1 MNLSQPIIAELE
13 REAATTRKMLERV
26 PEDAFSW
33 KPHEKSM
40 PLGRLA
46 GHVAELHSMF
56 RAILTQEELDFAAGN
71 YEPFAPANVSELLET
86 FDRNV
91 AEAVELLKAQTDE
104 ALLRPWRMRRGEQVF
119 FEMPRVAVI
128 RSMAL
133 NHIFHHRGQLSVYL
147 RLRDVP
153 LPSVYGPTADEPM
166 FQG

>member
-1 MNLSQPIIAELE
+1 VNLNQPIIAELE

-26 PEDAFSW
+26 PEEAFSW

-40 PLGRLA
+40 SLGRLA
-46 GHVAELHSMF
+46 GHVAELHGMF
-56 RAILTQEELDFAAGN
+56 RAILTGDELDFASEN
-71 YEPFAPANVSELLET
+71 YQPFAPANVSELLET
-86 FDRNV
+86 FDKNV

-104 ALLRPWRMRRGEQVF
+104 ALMGPWRMRSGEQVF
-119 FEMPRVAVI
+119 FELPRVAVI

-166 FQG
+166 F

>member
-1 MNLSQPIIAELE
+1 MSLSQPIIAELQQ
-13 REAATTRKMLERV
+13 EAKTTRKLLERV
-26 PEDAFSW
+26 PEEAFSW

-40 PLGRLA
+40 SLGRLA
-46 GHVAELHSMF
+46 GHVAELHTMF
-56 RAILTQEELDFAAGN
+56 RFILTEDELDFAAGK
-71 YEPFAPANVSELLET
+71 YQPFAPSNVSELLES

-104 ALLRPWRMRRGEQVF
+104 SLLKPWRMRSGEQVF
-119 FEMPRVAVI
+119 FELPRVAVI

-153 LPSVYGPTADEPM
+153 LPSIYGPTADEPM
-166 FQG
+166 V